1 MTIIQRKRYL
11 DKLIALRDNG
21 QVKIITGIRRC
32 GKSFLLNTLYRDYLI
47 KQGVA
52 PEQIIFLDLDDI
64 QNHTYRNPIKL
75 DQHVREMIK
84 DNNKRYYILIDEIQK
99 VRRIP
104 NPDLPNE
111 PDEKIGFVDVLNGL
125 KNLPNA
131 DIYVTGSNSKMLSSD
146 IVTEFRGRGDLIR
159 LSPLTYDEFYDAY
172 QEDKHRAWREFITY
186 GGMPKIVLLTSHEE
200 KSQYLADLFNLI
212 YLTDVIERNN
222 LKANIDVLDDLLNI
236 VSSAVGSLTNP
247 SRLANT
253 FEIVKHLKIKN
264 ETLSHYLDCFI
275 EAFILNK
282 SFRYDIKG
290 RAYMDTPLKYY
301 FTDIGLRNV
310 KINFRQQEENHMMEN
325 VLYNEL
331 KARGFSIDV
340 GVVPYRWKDQEGK
353 MRQSLLE
360 VDFVVNKA
368 EKRYYIQSALTVAE
382 EDKRQ
387 QEVNSL
393 NRIDD
398 SYTKIVI
405 VKDGI
410 LPWTDDRGVQYI
422 AIEDF
427 LLEKINEL

>member
-1 MTIIQRKRYL
+1 MTKIQRKRCL

-47 KQGVA
+47 KQGIA
-52 PEQIIFLDLDDI
+52 PEQIIFLDLDDM
-64 QNHTYRNPIKL
+64 QNHMYRNPIKL
-75 DQHVREMIK
+75 DKHVRNLIK
-84 DNNKRYYILIDEIQK
+84 ESNKHYYILLDEIQK

-146 IVTEFRGRGDLIR
+146 IATEFRGRGDLIQ

-172 QEDKHRAWREFITY
+172 QGDKHHAWREFITY
-186 GGMPKIVLLTSHEE
+186 GGMPKVVLLTSHEE

-253 FEIVKHLKIKN
+253 FESVKHLKIKN
-264 ETLSHYLDCFI
+264 ETLSRYLDCFI

-422 AIEDF
+422 SIEDF

>member
-131 DIYVTGSNSKMLSSD
+131 DICVTGSNSKMLSSD

-253 FEIVKHLKIKN
+253 FESVKHLKIKN